1 MAAVYRLLCFFTA
14 MLLKP
19 HLKLNRITDI
29 DTRHLEKLGVNCLLL
44 DIDNTVSTD
53 HGTELVEGLKEW
65 IEKMKSAGIK
75 LYILS
80 NARGSRVLPFAN
92 RIGLPF
98 IALALKP
105 LPFGYI
111 RGVKYSGGKRKSTA
125 IVGDQIFTDVL
136 GGRLSGV
143 KTILLTPILPENK
156 LSFKIRRK
164 LEKLVF
170 KIHKIED
177 YKG

>member
-1 MAAVYRLLCFFTA
+1 
-14 MLLKP
+14 MLFKP

-29 DTRHLEKLGVNCLLL
+29 EKRHLDMLGVNCLLI

-53 HGTELVEGLKEW
+53 HGTELVKGLFEW
-65 IEKMKSAGIK
+65 IDKMRGDGVK

-80 NARGSRVLPFAN
+80 NARGSRVMPFAEK
-92 RIGLPF
+92 IGLDY
-98 IALALKP
+98 IGLAMKP
-105 LPFGYI
+105 LPFGYW
-111 RGVKYSGGKRKSTA
+111 RGVRRSGGKLRSAA

-143 KTILLTPILPENK
+143 KTVLLTPVLLEPQ
-156 LSFKIRRK
+156 LSFRIRRR
-164 LEKLVF
+164 LEKAVF

-177 YKG
+177 FKG

>member
-1 MAAVYRLLCFFTA
+1 

-29 DTRHLEKLGVNCLLL
+29 EKRHLDMLGVGCLLI

-53 HGTELVEGLKEW
+53 HGTELVGGLSLW
-65 IEKMKSAGIK
+65 ITKMREAGVK

-80 NARGSRVLPFAN
+80 NARGSRVLPFSKK
-92 RIGLPF
+92 IGLDY
-98 IALALKP
+98 IALSMKP
-105 LPFGYI
+105 LPFGYW
-111 RGVKYSGGKRKSTA
+111 RGVRKSGGSIRKTA
-125 IVGDQIFTDVL
+125 IVGDQIFTDIL
-136 GGRLSGV
+136 GGRLAGV
-143 KTILLTPILPENK
+143 KTILLTPILPEDK
-156 LSFKIRRK
+156 MSFKIRRK

-177 YKG
+177 FKG

>member
-1 MAAVYRLLCFFTA
+1 

>member
-1 MAAVYRLLCFFTA
+1 

-29 DTRHLEKLGVNCLLL
+29 EIKHLEMLGVNCLLL
-44 DIDNTVSTD
+44 DVDNTLSTD
-53 HGTELVEGLKEW
+53 HGTELIAGLDSW
-65 IEKMKSAGIK
+65 IAKMKNAGIK

-80 NARGSRVLPFAN
+80 NAVPNRIAPFA
-92 RIGLPF
+92 RKVGLDFIGLG
-98 IALALKP
+98 LKP

-111 RGVKYSGGKRKSTA
+111 RGVKRSGGKRKTTA

-143 KTILLTPILPENK
+143 KTILLTPIMPETK
-156 LSFKIRRK
+156 LRFRIKRK
-164 LEKLVF
+164 LERVVF
-170 KIHKIED
+170 KIHKIRDFKE
-177 YKG
+177 